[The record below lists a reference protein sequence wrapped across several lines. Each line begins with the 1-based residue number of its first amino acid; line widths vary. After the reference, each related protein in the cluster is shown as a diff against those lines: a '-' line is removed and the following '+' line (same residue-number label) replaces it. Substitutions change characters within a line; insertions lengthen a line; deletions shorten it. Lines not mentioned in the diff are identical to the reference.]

1 MKKKKYIF
9 NENGWK
15 LKRVDIIQ
23 YRPWES
29 SAMTIDVRKLMEM
42 TDEELLRYKAVGP
55 VSLKKIN
62 EARKVLKELL
72 FETTG

>member
-15 LKRVDIIQ
+15 LNRVEIIQ
-23 YRPWES
+23 YTPWES
-29 SAMTIDVRKLMEM
+29 LQMTIDVRKLMEM
-42 TDEELLRYKAVGP
+42 TDEELLRYKAIGP

-62 EARKVLKELL
+62 AARKILKELL
-72 FETTG
+72 FEIKK

>member
-1 MKKKKYIF
+1 MI
-9 NENGWK
+9 
-15 LKRVDIIQ
+15 
-23 YRPWES
+23 
-29 SAMTIDVRKLMEM
+29 IDVRKLMEM

-72 FETTG
+72 FETTS